1 MERAIQKGQTHT
13 LEPLFNPRSLAIAGA
28 GSIGIGQAF
37 LTCLLDSGY
46 KGKIYPLSP
55 KGGEVMGLPIYSSIR
70 DVPDA
75 VDFVIACIPAR
86 LARQLVEDC
95 AAKGVKA
102 ISFYTAGF
110 GERGDEQGQELD
122 RELLQVA
129 RAGGLRILGPNCVGV
144 YHPKVGLSFSSD
156 NPRESGP
163 VALICQSGGNAI
175 YTVRAAGCRGIRFSK
190 AVSCGNALDIDQSEL
205 LVYFGQDSET
215 EIVAVYVE
223 GVRDGKRFYQVLREV
238 AAKKPVILLKAG
250 YTEAG
255 SRAAASHTGALAGS
269 DRVWD
274 GLLHQTGAIRVDT
287 LDELVDM
294 MVAFSYLRVP
304 SGRRVGVWGGG
315 GGFSVMMTDEYTA
328 AGFAVPPALQRL
340 QQEVGKEISRFV
352 NTDAGFILN
361 NPFDLT
367 TLNTGE
373 GHYRVLKRLAAYE
386 GFDMLVG
393 QVSVNNSGW
402 PRTSF
407 GLSVWP
413 DFFTDAAIRVHRETD
428 KPVAVIIHSVL
439 SDWDSQRSTT
449 LQQKCCEAGLPV
461 FRSIKSAAKAMNQFL
476 RYHERRCATSR
487 RVA

>member
-1 MERAIQKGQTHT
+1 MVRAIQEGQTHT
-13 LEPLFNPRSLAIAGA
+13 LEPLFNPRSVAIAGA
-28 GSIGIGQAF
+28 GSVGIGQAF

-55 KGGEVMGLPIYSSIR
+55 KGGEVMGLPIYPSVR
-70 DVPDA
+70 DIPDI

-129 RAGGLRILGPNCVGV
+129 RAGDLRILGPNCVGV
-144 YHPKVGLSFSSD
+144 YHPEVGLSFSSD
-156 NPRESGP
+156 NPRENGH
-163 VALICQSGGNAI
+163 VALICQSGGNTI
-175 YTVRAAGCRGIRFSK
+175 YTVRAAGHRGIRFSK

-205 LVYFGQDSET
+205 LVYFGKDSET
-215 EIVAVYVE
+215 EIVAVYIE
-223 GVRDGKRFYQVLREV
+223 GIKDGKRFYQVLREV

-274 GLLHQTGAIRVDT
+274 SLLHQAGAIRVDT

-294 MVAFSYLRVP
+294 MVTFSYLRVP

-328 AGFAVPPALQRL
+328 AGFAVPPAIPRL

-373 GHYRVLKRLAAYE
+373 GHYRVLERLAAYE

-413 DFFTDAAIRVHRETD
+413 DFFTDAAIKVHRETD

-439 SDWDSQRSTT
+439 SDWDSQRATT

-461 FRSIKSAAKAMNQFL
+461 FRSIKSAAKAMNQFVG
-476 RYHERRCATSR
+476 YHERRRITSR

>member
-1 MERAIQKGQTHT
+1 
-13 LEPLFNPRSLAIAGA
+13 
-28 GSIGIGQAF
+28 
-37 LTCLLDSGY
+37 
-46 KGKIYPLSP
+46 
-55 KGGEVMGLPIYSSIR
+55 V
-70 DVPDA
+70 
-75 VDFVIACIPAR
+75 
-86 LARQLVEDC
+86 
-95 AAKGVKA
+95 
-102 ISFYTAGF
+102 
-110 GERGDEQGQELD
+110 
-122 RELLQVA
+122 
-129 RAGGLRILGPNCVGV
+129 
-144 YHPKVGLSFSSD
+144 
-156 NPRESGP
+156 
-163 VALICQSGGNAI
+163 ICQ
-175 YTVRAAGCRGIRFSK
+175 
-190 AVSCGNALDIDQSEL
+190 L

-215 EIVAVYVE
+215 EIVAVYIE
-223 GVRDGKRFYQVLREV
+223 GIRDGKRFYEVLREV

-255 SRAAASHTGALAGS
+255 SRVAASHTGALAGS

-274 GLLHQTGAIRVDT
+274 SLLHQAGAIRVDT

-294 MVAFSYLRVP
+294 MVTFSYLRVP

-439 SDWDSQRSTT
+439 SDWDSQRGTT

-476 RYHERRCATSR
+476 CYHERRRATSR